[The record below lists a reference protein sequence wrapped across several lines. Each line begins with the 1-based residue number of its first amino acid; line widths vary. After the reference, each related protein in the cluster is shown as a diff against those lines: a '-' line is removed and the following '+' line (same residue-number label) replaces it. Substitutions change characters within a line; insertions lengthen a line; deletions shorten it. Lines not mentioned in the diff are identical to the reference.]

1 MNLTKLREN
10 QIQLIEHM
18 EKGGYSKTYIDKI
31 KREINILLNYG
42 KQYESYFD
50 YYEKFIKP
58 KININTQR
66 HKINS
71 LTVIMN
77 FDLYNE
83 FPNRNHYKNKLID
96 NSNYS
101 KLNNYYRDIIDNY
114 KIQAK
119 NNGKKNST
127 IHNESLNCACFLIYL
142 QNLGYENLNKI
153 KEKDVIN
160 FFLDNNENPR
170 FSHSYEKNIKIVLKS
185 CTYDSNIK
193 TMIDMIPTI
202 KSSRKNIDYIT
213 NEEIEKIKKILNSK
227 DNNVSLR
234 DKAITSLL
242 LYLGIRKCD
251 IVNLKLSNIDWN
263 REIISTVQ
271 SKTDI
276 PLELPLITSVGNA
289 LYEYITNERPKVNS
303 KYIFIRSDANYPIT
317 KSSVEVAVKHVFK
330 EANIRQNDG
339 KRKGTHIFRYNLA
352 TSLLK
357 NEIPQPIITQVL
369 GHSSSESLKFYLSAD
384 FHHLKQCSLSIEKF
398 ENTKEVI

>member
-1 MNLTKLREN
+1 
-10 QIQLIEHM
+10 
-18 EKGGYSKTYIDKI
+18 
-31 KREINILLNYG
+31 
-42 KQYESYFD
+42 
-50 YYEKFIKP
+50 
-58 KININTQR
+58 
-66 HKINS
+66 
-71 LTVIMN
+71 MN

-303 KYIFIRSDANYPIT
+303 EYIFIRSDANYPIT